1 MKQENEQAIAAEK
14 IKVLLKY
21 PITSPRH
28 AVGIFD
34 VEQ

>member
-14 IKVLLKY
+14 NKGPSKY